1 MRKSQLVKII
11 KEEIA
16 RVLLEQSS
24 IDGLNHGD
32 PDHIDFVAEILHS
45 RGITFGGKYNS
56 KESLVK
62 AQFPAG
68 RGYGGPL
75 RPWFKLVKIM
85 AKTGKSAQEIL
96 LTPDLRAVSPG
107 LNIFALDDAP
117 TLFGLGGFGSQF
129 SEKALRKNIL
139 LIDNIAAE
147 ILNKV
152 RAGDPRIGGTAVS
165 RGLKRR
171 PGT

>member
-107 LNIFALDDAP
+107 LNVEPEGAP
-117 TLFGLGGFGSQF
+117 IVFGLGGFGFQP
-129 SEKALRKNIL
+129 SEKALRQNIS
-139 LIDNIAAE
+139 LIDNIATE
-147 ILNKV
+147 ILNKI
-152 RAGDPRIGGTAVS
+152 RSGDSRIGGTAVS

-171 PGT
+171 RGT